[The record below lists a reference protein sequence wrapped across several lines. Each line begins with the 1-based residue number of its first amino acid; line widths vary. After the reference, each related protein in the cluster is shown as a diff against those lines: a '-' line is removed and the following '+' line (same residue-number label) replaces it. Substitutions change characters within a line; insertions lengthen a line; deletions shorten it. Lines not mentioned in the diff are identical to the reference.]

1 MTKGIAQTRKVRDSL
16 RGTMRGEL
24 VKIKYTRTL
33 GAHAWDERELGIIR
47 EETER
52 WHFRYFPTNAVF
64 SFLYRSRIDESTLNN
79 IARVDG
85 LTINRSD

>member
-52 WHFRYFPTNAVF
+52 WSRGISAISPPTP
-64 SFLYRSRIDESTLNN
+64 SSLSSTDLESM
-79 IARVDG
+79 
-85 LTINRSD
+85 NRR